1 MILSGV
7 VLAGGRSSRM
17 GRDKA
22 LLEIG
27 GQSLVCRQ
35 VDLLRQ
41 AGCSEVFLSGRQ
53 DVDYGM
59 TGVTVL
65 LDSRPDLGPMAGI
78 HAALDVMAGTHLL
91 VVPVD
96 LPLLHPSLLVLLRAV
111 CTASAGA
118 VFSGPDGLEPLVAI
132 YPRAL
137 AGAAGA
143 ALESGHLS
151 VQAFCRAA
159 IMDGML
165 LPVTILPEENRA
177 FLNANHPGDMESIKA
192 ERC

>member
-27 GQSLVCRQ
+27 GQSLACRQ

-41 AGCSEVFLSGRQ
+41 AGCTGIFLSGRPG
-53 DVDYGM
+53 VDYGM
-59 TGVTVL
+59 TGITIL
-65 LDSRPDLGPMAGI
+65 FDYRPDLGPMAGI
-78 HAALDVMAGTHLL
+78 HAALDAMTGTHLL

-96 LPLLHPSLLVLLRAV
+96 LPLLHPSLLALLNAA
-111 CTASAGA
+111 CTTSAGA
-118 VFSGPDGLEPLVAI
+118 VFSGSDGLEPLVAI

-137 AGAAGA
+137 AEAARA
-143 ALESGHLS
+143 SLESGHLS

-159 IMDGML
+159 IADGL
-165 LPVTILPEENRA
+165 LRPVAIPPDETRA
-177 FLNANHPGDMESIKA
+177 FLNANHPEDLESIKA
-192 ERC
+192 AR